1 MAPDARVERSARFCA
16 MKLLLVGGGGREHA
30 LAWRIRHELPTA
42 LLLAAPGNPGIAALA
57 TCVPVSAS
65 DVAALVELALTES
78 VDAVIVGP
86 EAPLAAGLADACI
99 ARGVPVFGPTAAAAQ
114 LETSKAFAKAVMHEA
129 GVPTARASMHTTV
142 RSATAAAREFGAPV
156 VIKASGLA
164 AGKGVVVAMTLD
176 EADAAIVS
184 MLEDN
189 AFGAAGAEVLVEEFM
204 TGEELSL
211 FVLTDG
217 TTAVPL
223 PAAQDHKRVGEGD
236 TGPNTGGMG
245 AYCPADAGDAAYT
258 WHGRALP
265 SGIQQVLDRIVEP
278 TLRAMRERGMP
289 FRGLLYCGVMLT
301 PTGPRVVEF
310 NCRFGDPETQAVL
323 PALADDAPLLRVMLQ
338 IARGE
343 RIDPVPLFSPATC
356 VVTTVIAAEGYPGT
370 PRSGD
375 EITASAPPDAAWLFH
390 AGTRLRD
397 GTLVT
402 SGGRVLSAT
411 ATGTTLGDAQARSL
425 ALAATVHFTG
435 AFHRRDIGWRALHR
449 GA

>member
-1 MAPDARVERSARFCA
+1 

-30 LAWRIRHELPTA
+30 LAWRIKHDLPTA
-42 LLLAAPGNPGIAALA
+42 TVLAAPGNPGIATLA
-57 TCVPVSAS
+57 TCVPLSAS
-65 DVAALVELALTES
+65 DVPALVALALTER

-99 ARGVPVFGPTAAAAQ
+99 ARGIPVFGPTAAAAQ
-114 LETSKAFAKAVMHEA
+114 LETSKAFAKAVMRDA
-129 GVPTARASMHTTV
+129 AVPTARASMHTTV
-142 RSATAAAREFGAPV
+142 HSARAAAHAFGAPC

-164 AGKGVVVAMTLD
+164 AGKGVVVAMTLA
-176 EADAAIVS
+176 EADAAIIS
-184 MLEDN
+184 MLEEN
-189 AFGAAGAEVLVEEFM
+189 LFGDAGAEVLVEEFM

-217 TTAVPL
+217 ETAVPL

-245 AYCPADAGDAAYT
+245 AYCPADAGNGAYT
-258 WHGRALP
+258 WHNAALP
-265 SGIQQVLDRIVEP
+265 EGIQHVLDIIVTP
-278 TLRAMRERGMP
+278 TLRAMRERAMP

-310 NCRFGDPETQAVL
+310 NCRFGDPETQSVL

-343 RIDPVPLFSPATC
+343 RIDPVPVFAPAQS

-375 EITASAPPDAAWLFH
+375 PIAVPATENGAWIFH
-390 AGTRLRD
+390 AGTALRD
-397 GTLVT
+397 GVLVT
-402 SGGRVLSAT
+402 SGGRVLTAT
-411 ATGTTLGDAQARSL
+411 ATGATLGESQLRSRE
-425 ALAATVHFTG
+425 LAAAVRFTG
-435 AFHRRDIGWRALHR
+435 AFHRRDIGWRALRR

>member
-1 MAPDARVERSARFCA
+1 

-30 LAWRIRHELPTA
+30 LAWRIKHEHPDVTLI
-42 LLLAAPGNPGIAALA
+42 AAPGNPGIAMLA
-57 TCVPVSAS
+57 SCVMVSAS
-65 DVAALVELALTES
+65 DVTGLLALAVTDQ

-99 ARGVPVFGPTAAAAQ
+99 AHGIPVFGPTQDAAQ
-114 LETSKAFAKAVMHEA
+114 LETSKAFAKDVMRDA

-142 RSATAAAREFGAPV
+142 SAAKNAVRELGAPV

-164 AGKGVVVAMTLD
+164 AGKGVVVAMTID
-176 EADAAIVS
+176 EADEAITS
-184 MLEDN
+184 MLVGN
-189 AFGAAGAEVLVEEFM
+189 VFGDAGAEVLVEEFM

-217 TTAVPL
+217 ETAVPL

-245 AYCPADAGDAAYT
+245 AYCPADAGDASFT
-258 WHGRALP
+258 WHADSIPPGV
-265 SGIQQVLDRIVEP
+265 QHVMEIVVAP
-278 TLRAMRERGMP
+278 TLRVMRERGVP
-289 FRGLLYCGVMLT
+289 FRGVLYCGVMLT

-323 PALADDAPLLRVMLQ
+323 PALADNAQLTRVMLQ

-343 RIDPVPLFSPATC
+343 RIHPVPVFAPVRA
-356 VVTTVIAAEGYPGT
+356 VVTTVLAAAGYPSSV
-370 PRSGD
+370 RAGD
-375 EITASAPPDAAWLFH
+375 AIALPDAGVGEWLFH
-390 AGTRLRD
+390 AGTRSQNS
-397 GTLVT
+397 TLVT
-402 SGGRVLSAT
+402 SGGRVLTAT
-411 ATGTTLGDAQARSL
+411 ATGSSLSDAQQRSR
-425 ALAATVHFTG
+425 ALAARVQFSG
-435 AFHRRDIGWRALHR
+435 AFFRRDIGWRALHR

>member
-1 MAPDARVERSARFCA
+1 MARDKLRA

-30 LAWRIRHELPTA
+30 LAWRIRHEHPDTTLI
-42 LLLAAPGNPGIAALA
+42 AAPGNPGIAAFA
-57 TCVPVSAS
+57 TCVAVPVT
-65 DVAALVELALTES
+65 DVPALLALAVSEA

-86 EAPLAAGLADACI
+86 EAPLAAGLADACV
-99 ARGVPVFGPTAAAAQ
+99 ARGIPVFGPTAAAAQ
-114 LETSKAFAKAVMHEA
+114 LETSKAFSKAIMGDA
-129 GVPTARASMHTTV
+129 GVPTARASIHTTV
-142 RSATAAAREFGAPV
+142 ASARAAAHEFGAPV

-164 AGKGVVVAMTLD
+164 AGKGVVVAMSLA

-184 MLEDN
+184 MLEEN
-189 AFGAAGAEVLVEEFM
+189 VFGDAGAEVLVEEFM

-217 TTAVPL
+217 DTAVPL

-245 AYCPADAGDAAYT
+245 AYCPADAGDTSYA
-258 WHGRALP
+258 WRDGALP
-265 SGIQQVLDRIVEP
+265 RGIQHVLDMIVEP
-278 TLRAMRERGMP
+278 TLRAMRERGTP

-323 PALADDAPLLRVMLQ
+323 PALADDAPLTRVMLQ

-343 RIDPVPLFSPATC
+343 RIDPVPVFAPAQT
-356 VVTTVIAAEGYPGT
+356 VVTTVVAAEGYPGT
-370 PRSGD
+370 PRTGVTIALPD
-375 EITASAPPDAAWLFH
+375 TSAGCWLFH
-390 AGTRLRD
+390 AGTTRRD
-397 GTLVT
+397 GALIAA
-402 SGGRVLSAT
+402 GGRVLAAT
-411 ATGTTLGDAQARSL
+411 ATGATLLEAQQRSATL
-425 ALAATVHFTG
+425 ASQVGFPG
-435 AFHRRDIGWRALHR
+435 AFFRRDIGWRALQR

>member
-1 MAPDARVERSARFCA
+1 

-30 LAWRIRHELPTA
+30 LAWRIKHEQPDVTLI
-42 LLLAAPGNPGIAALA
+42 AAPGNPGIATLA
-57 TCVPVSAS
+57 TCVPVGAA
-65 DVAALVELALTES
+65 DVPALLALALREQ

-86 EAPLAAGLADACI
+86 EAPLAAGLADECI
-99 ARGVPVFGPTAAAAQ
+99 ALGIPVFGPTAAAAQ
-114 LETSKAFAKAVMHEA
+114 LETSKAFAKAVMADA

-142 RSATAAAREFGAPV
+142 VSAKAAAREFGAPV

-164 AGKGVVVAMTLD
+164 AGKGVVVAMTMD
-176 EADAAIVS
+176 EADAAITS
-184 MLEDN
+184 MLDDN
-189 AFGAAGAEVLVEEFM
+189 IFGDAGAEVLVEEFM

-217 TTAVPL
+217 EIAVPL

-245 AYCPADAGDAAYT
+245 AYCPADAGDPSFT
-258 WHGRALP
+258 WRDDNALP
-265 SGIQQVLDRIVEP
+265 AGVQHVLDIIVHP

-289 FRGLLYCGVMLT
+289 FTGLLYCGVMLT

-323 PALADDAPLLRVMLQ
+323 PILPWHASLMRVMLQ

-343 RIDPVPLFSPATC
+343 RIDPVPVFSPGDIFAVAT
-356 VVTTVIAAEGYPGT
+356 VVAAEGYPAV
-370 PRSGD
+370 PRTGD
-375 EITASAPPDAAWLFH
+375 VITLPRFESNHQCLFH
-390 AGTRLRD
+390 AGTTMRD
-397 GTLVT
+397 GNLVT
-402 SGGRVLSAT
+402 NGGRVFT
-411 ATGTTLGDAQARSL
+411 AMAIGVTLERAQKSSRDV
-425 ALAATVHFTG
+425 AAEPQFTG
-435 AFHRRDIGWRALHR
+435 AFFRRDIGWRAIAR

>member
-1 MAPDARVERSARFCA
+1 

-30 LAWRIRHELPTA
+30 LAWRIRHEHPDVTLI
-42 LLLAAPGNPGIAALA
+42 AAPGNPGIAMLASCVMVSANDVTGLLALA
-57 TCVPVSAS
+57 VT
-65 DVAALVELALTES
+65 DQ

-99 ARGVPVFGPTAAAAQ
+99 AHGIPVFGPTQAAAQ
-114 LETSKAFAKAVMHEA
+114 LETSKAFAKDVMRDA

-142 RSATAAAREFGAPV
+142 SAAKNAVRELGAPV

-164 AGKGVVVAMTLD
+164 AGKGVVVAMTID
-176 EADAAIVS
+176 EADEAITS
-184 MLEDN
+184 MLVGN
-189 AFGAAGAEVLVEEFM
+189 VFGDAGAEVLVEEFM

-217 TTAVPL
+217 ETAVPL

-245 AYCPADAGDAAYT
+245 AYCPADAGDASFT
-258 WHGRALP
+258 WHADSIPPGV
-265 SGIQQVLDRIVEP
+265 QHVMEIVVAP
-278 TLRAMRERGMP
+278 TLRVMRERGVP
-289 FRGLLYCGVMLT
+289 FRGVLYCGVMLT

-323 PALADDAPLLRVMLQ
+323 PALADNAQLTRVMLQ

-343 RIDPVPLFSPATC
+343 RIHPVPVFAPVRA
-356 VVTTVIAAEGYPGT
+356 VVTTVLAAAGYPSSV
-370 PRSGD
+370 RAGD
-375 EITASAPPDAAWLFH
+375 AIALPDAGVGEWLFH
-390 AGTRLRD
+390 AGTRSQNS
-397 GTLVT
+397 TLVT
-402 SGGRVLSAT
+402 SGGRVLTAT
-411 ATGTTLGDAQARSL
+411 ATGSSLSDAQQRSS
-425 ALAATVHFTG
+425 ALAARVQFSG
-435 AFHRRDIGWRALHR
+435 AFFRRDIGWRALHR

>member
-1 MAPDARVERSARFCA
+1 MVRGDKFRT

-30 LAWRIRHELPTA
+30 LAWRIKHEHPDA
-42 LLLAAPGNPGIAALA
+42 IIIAAPGNPGIAELA
-57 TCVPVSAS
+57 ACVPVSVG
-65 DVAALVELALTES
+65 DIDGLMALAERES
-78 VDAVIVGP
+78 VDAIIVGP

-99 ARGVPVFGPTAAAAQ
+99 ARGIAVFGPTAAAAQ
-114 LETSKAFAKAVMHEA
+114 LETSKAFAKAVMREA
-129 GVPTARASMHTTV
+129 NVPTARASMHTDV
-142 RSATAAAREFGAPV
+142 VTAKAAVREFGAPV

-164 AGKGVVVAMTLD
+164 AGKGVVVAMTLV
-176 EADAAIVS
+176 EADAAITS

-189 AFGAAGAEVLVEEFM
+189 IFGDAGAEVLVEEFM

-217 TTAVPL
+217 VTAVPL

-245 AYCPADAGDAAYT
+245 AYCPADAGDPSYT
-258 WHGRALP
+258 WRDGSLP
-265 SGIQQVLDRIVEP
+265 RGIQHVLDVIVHP
-278 TLRAMRERGMP
+278 TLRVMRDRGTP

-323 PALADDAPLLRVMLQ
+323 PALADEAPLVRVMLQ

-343 RIDPVPLFSPATC
+343 MIDPVPVFAPAQA
-356 VVTTVIAAEGYPGT
+356 VVTTVIAAAGYPAT
-370 PRSGD
+370 PQSGD
-375 EITASAPPDAAWLFH
+375 SITLPSINQGEWLFH
-390 AGTRLRD
+390 AGTTRRD
-397 GTLVT
+397 ASLVS
-402 SGGRVLSAT
+402 SGGRVLTAT
-411 ATGTTLGDAQARSL
+411 ATGATLADAQQRST
-425 ALAATVHFTG
+425 AIASQVQFSG
-435 AFHRRDIGWRALHR
+435 AFFRRDIGWRALAR

>member
-1 MAPDARVERSARFCA
+1 

-30 LAWRIRHELPTA
+30 LAWRIKFEQPDVTLI
-42 LLLAAPGNPGIAALA
+42 AAPGNPGIATLA

-65 DVAALVELALTES
+65 DVTALVALANEQR

-86 EAPLAAGLADACI
+86 EAPLAAGLADALNAHGI
-99 ARGVPVFGPTAAAAQ
+99 AVFGPTREAAQ
-114 LETSKAFAKAVMHEA
+114 LETSKAFAKAIMADA
-129 GVPTARASMHTTV
+129 GVPTARASMHTSV
-142 RSATAAAREFGAPV
+142 ASAKAAAREFGAPV

-164 AGKGVVVAMTLD
+164 AGKGVVVAMTMD
-176 EADAAIVS
+176 EADAAIS
-184 MLEDN
+184 MMLEDN
-189 AFGAAGAEVLVEEFM
+189 AFGDAGAEVLVEEFM

-217 TTAVPL
+217 ETAVPL

-245 AYCPADAGDAAYT
+245 AYCPADAGDPSFT
-258 WHGRALP
+258 WHGDSLP
-265 SGIQQVLDRIVEP
+265 TGVQHVLDVIVSP
-278 TLRAMRERGMP
+278 TLRAMRERGTP
-289 FRGLLYCGVMLT
+289 FRGLLYVGLMLT

-323 PALADDAPLLRVMLQ
+323 PLVGTGLLRVMLQ

-343 RIDPVPLFSPATC
+343 QIEPVPVFSPGDVFT
-356 VVTTVIAAEGYPGT
+356 VTTVVAADGYPAS
-370 PRSGD
+370 PRTGDVITEPEQLPND
-375 EITASAPPDAAWLFH
+375 EILFH
-390 AGTRLRD
+390 AGTQLRD

-402 SGGRVLSAT
+402 SGGRVFAAT
-411 ATGTTLGDAQARSL
+411 AYGATL
-425 ALAATVHFTG
+425 ALAQEWSAHLAGEVQFRG
-435 AFHRRDIGWRALHR
+435 AFFRRDIGWRALAR

>member
-1 MAPDARVERSARFCA
+1 

-30 LAWRIRHELPTA
+30 LAWRIRHEHPDVTMH
-42 LLLAAPGNPGIAALA
+42 AAPGNPGIAALA
-57 TCVPVSAS
+57 RCIPIAAADVSAL
-65 DVAALVELALTES
+65 VTYAATER

-86 EAPLAAGLADACI
+86 EAPLAAGLADACV
-99 ARGVPVFGPTAAAAQ
+99 ARGIPVFGPTAAAAQ
-114 LETSKAFAKAVMHEA
+114 LETSKAFAKAVMADA
-129 GVPTARASMHTTV
+129 GVPTARASMHTSVT
-142 RSATAAAREFGAPV
+142 SARLAAREFGAPV

-164 AGKGVVVAMTLD
+164 AGKGVVVAMTLA
-176 EADAAIVS
+176 EADAAISS

-189 AFGAAGAEVLVEEFM
+189 VFGDAGAEVLVEEFM

-217 TTAVPL
+217 ETAVPL

-245 AYCPADAGDAAYT
+245 AYCPADAGDATYT
-258 WHGRALP
+258 WRDEHVP
-265 SGIQQVLDRIVEP
+265 SGIQHVIDVIVTP
-278 TLRAMRERGMP
+278 TLRAMRERGTP

-323 PALADDAPLLRVMLQ
+323 PALADHVPLTRVMLQ

-343 RIDPVPLFSPATC
+343 RIDPVPVFAPTRM
-356 VVTTVIAAEGYPGT
+356 VVTTVIAAGGYPGP
-370 PRSGD
+370 PRAGD
-375 EITASAPPDAAWLFH
+375 EIALPTVSEGEWLFH
-390 AGTRLRD
+390 AGTKEAG

-402 SGGRVLSAT
+402 AGGRVLAAT
-411 ATGTTLGDAQARSL
+411 AAGATLTEAQTRSS
-425 ALAATVHFTG
+425 ALAARVQFTG
-435 AFHRRDIGWRALHR
+435 AFFRRDIGWRALAR

>member
-1 MAPDARVERSARFCA
+1 

-30 LAWRIRHELPTA
+30 LAWRIRHEHPDVTMH
-42 LLLAAPGNPGIAALA
+42 AAPGNPGIAALA
-57 TCVPVSAS
+57 RCIPIAAADVSAL
-65 DVAALVELALTES
+65 VTHAAAEQ

-99 ARGVPVFGPTAAAAQ
+99 ARGIPVFGPTAAAAQ
-114 LETSKAFAKAVMHEA
+114 LETSKAFAKAVMADA

-142 RSATAAAREFGAPV
+142 TSARLAAREFGAPV

-164 AGKGVVVAMTLD
+164 AGKGVVVAMTLA
-176 EADAAIVS
+176 EADAAISS

-189 AFGAAGAEVLVEEFM
+189 VFGDAGAEVLVEEFM

-217 TTAVPL
+217 ETAVPL

-245 AYCPADAGDAAYT
+245 AYCPADAGDATYT
-258 WHGRALP
+258 WRDEHVP
-265 SGIQQVLDRIVEP
+265 SGIQHVLDVIVTP
-278 TLRAMRERGMP
+278 TLRAMRERGTP

-323 PALADDAPLLRVMLQ
+323 PALADHAPLTRVMLQ

-343 RIDPVPLFSPATC
+343 RIDPVPAFAPARM
-356 VVTTVIAAEGYPGT
+356 VVTTVIAAGGYPGP
-370 PRSGD
+370 PRAGD
-375 EITASAPPDAAWLFH
+375 EIALPTVSEGEWLFH
-390 AGTRLRD
+390 AGTKEAG

-402 SGGRVLSAT
+402 AGGRVLAAT
-411 ATGTTLGDAQARSL
+411 ATGATLAEAQTRSS
-425 ALAATVHFTG
+425 ALAARVHFTG
-435 AFHRRDIGWRALHR
+435 AFFRRDIGWRALAR

>member
-1 MAPDARVERSARFCA
+1 

-30 LAWRIRHELPTA
+30 LAWRIKHEHPDVTLI
-42 LLLAAPGNPGIAALA
+42 AAPGNPGIAMLA
-57 TCVPVSAS
+57 SCVMVSAS
-65 DVAALVELALTES
+65 DVTGLLALAVTDQ

-99 ARGVPVFGPTAAAAQ
+99 AHGIPVFGPTRAAAQ
-114 LETSKAFAKAVMHEA
+114 LETSKAFAKDVMREA

-142 RSATAAAREFGAPV
+142 SSAQTAVREFGAPV

-164 AGKGVVVAMTLD
+164 AGKGVVVAMTIAEAD
-176 EADAAIVS
+176 EAIAA
-184 MLEDN
+184 MLVGN
-189 AFGAAGAEVLVEEFM
+189 VFGDAGAEVLVEEFM

-217 TTAVPL
+217 ETAVPL

-245 AYCPADAGDAAYT
+245 AYCPADAGDRSFT
-258 WHGRALP
+258 WRDGSVPAGVQHVVD
-265 SGIQQVLDRIVEP
+265 IIVAP
-278 TLRAMRERGMP
+278 TLRVMRERGMP

-323 PALADDAPLLRVMLQ
+323 PALADDAPLVRVMLQ

-343 RIDPVPLFSPATC
+343 RIDPVPVFAAARP
-356 VVTTVIAAEGYPGT
+356 VVTTVVAASGYPAT
-370 PRSGD
+370 PRAGD
-375 EITASAPPDAAWLFH
+375 VITVGEIRRGECLFH
-390 AGTRLRD
+390 SGTALRS
-397 GTLVT
+397 GALVT
-402 SGGRVLSAT
+402 SGGRVVTAT
-411 ATGTTLGDAQARSL
+411 ATGVSLADAQQQSCSL
-425 ALAATVHFTG
+425 AARVQFAG
-435 AFHRRDIGWRALHR
+435 AFFRRDIGWRALNR

>member
-1 MAPDARVERSARFCA
+1 MAHTFLA

-30 LAWRIRHELPTA
+30 IAWRIA
-42 LLLAAPGNPGIAALA
+42 LEQPDVTLLAAPGNPGIAEFA
-57 TCVPVSAS
+57 TCITVAVS
-65 DVAALVELALTES
+65 DVAALVQLATSER

-86 EAPLAAGLADACI
+86 EAPLAAGLVDALI
-99 ARGVPVFGPTAAAAQ
+99 AAGIPAFGPTAAAAQ
-114 LETSKAFAKAVMHEA
+114 IETSKAFAKALMRDA
-129 GVPTARASMHTTV
+129 GVPTARASMHTSVDT
-142 RSATAAAREFGAPV
+142 AQAAAREFGAPV

-176 EADAAIVS
+176 EANAAITS
-184 MLEDN
+184 MLTDN
-189 AFGAAGAEVLVEEFM
+189 LFGDAGAEVLVEEFM
-204 TGEELSL
+204 SGEELSL

-217 TTAVPL
+217 DTAVPL

-258 WHGRALP
+258 WTGDTIP
-265 SGIQQVLDRIVEP
+265 SGIQQVLDVIVAP

-323 PALADDAPLLRVMLQ
+323 PALAVDAPLLRVMLQ

-343 RIDPVPLFSPATC
+343 RIHPVPTFAPAHS
-356 VVTTVIAAEGYPGT
+356 VVATVVAAAGYPGT
-370 PRSGD
+370 PRSD
-375 EITASAPPDAAWLFH
+375 DAITLPDAASDAWVFH
-390 AGTRLRD
+390 AGTTMRD

-402 SGGRVLSAT
+402 SGGRVVAAT
-411 ATGTTLGDAQARSL
+411 ATGDT
-425 ALAATVHFTG
+425 LAAAQQRSGAMAAAVHFTG
-435 AFHRRDIGWRALHR
+435 AFFRRDIGWRALRR

>member
-1 MAPDARVERSARFCA
+1 

-30 LAWRIRHELPTA
+30 LAWRIRHELPGA
-42 LLLAAPGNPGIAALA
+42 ILIAAPGNPGMADLAWCEPIAP
-57 TCVPVSAS
+57 T
-65 DVAALVELALTES
+65 DIDALVTLAWRQKI
-78 VDAVIVGP
+78 DAVIIGP
-86 EAPLAAGLADACI
+86 EAPLAAGLADALQQHGI
-99 ARGVPVFGPTAAAAQ
+99 PAFGPSAAAAQ
-114 LETSKAFAKAVMHEA
+114 IETSKAFAKALMRDA

-142 RSATAAAREFGAPV
+142 PSARAAAREFGAPV

-164 AGKGVVVAMTLD
+164 AGKGVVVAMTMD
-176 EADAAIVS
+176 EADAAIDS

-189 AFGAAGAEVLVEEFM
+189 IFGAAGAEVLVEEFM

-217 TTAVPL
+217 ETAVPL

-245 AYCPADAGDAAYT
+245 AYCPADAGDTAFT
-258 WHGRALP
+258 WRDGTVP
-265 SGIQQVLDRIVEP
+265 PGIQQVLDVIITP
-278 TLRAMRERGMP
+278 TLDALRERGMP
-289 FRGLLYCGVMLT
+289 FRGLLYCGLMLT

-323 PALADDAPLLRVMLQ
+323 TAIADDAPLLRVMLQ

-343 RIDPVPLFSPATC
+343 RIDPVPVFAPARA

-375 EITASAPPDAAWLFH
+375 VITLPATGAGEWLFH
-390 AGTRLRD
+390 AGAKRLD
-397 GTLVT
+397 DQLVT
-402 SGGRVLSAT
+402 SGGRVLAASAT
-411 ATGTTLGDAQARSL
+411 GSSL
-425 ALAATVHFTG
+425 AEAQERSRDLAARVAFTG
-435 AFHRRDIGWRALHR
+435 AFHRSDIGWRALAR

>member
-1 MAPDARVERSARFCA
+1 MAPTKFGA

-30 LAWRIRHELPTA
+30 LAWRITHEHPDVTLI
-42 LLLAAPGNPGIAALA
+42 AAPGNPGIAALA
-57 TCVPVSAS
+57 TCVAVGAA
-65 DVAALVELALTES
+65 DVPALIALAQREQ

-86 EAPLAAGLADACI
+86 EAPLAAGLADQCI
-99 ARGVPVFGPTAAAAQ
+99 ALGIPVFGPTAAAAQ
-114 LETSKAFAKAVMHEA
+114 IETSKAFAKALMHDA

-142 RSATAAAREFGAPV
+142 APAKAAVRAFGAPV

-164 AGKGVVVAMTLD
+164 AGKGVVVATTID
-176 EADAAIVS
+176 EADAAITS

-189 AFGAAGAEVLVEEFM
+189 IFGDAGAEVLVEEFM

-217 TTAVPL
+217 ETAVPL

-245 AYCPADAGDAAYT
+245 AYCPADAGDASFA
-258 WHGRALP
+258 WHDDGALP
-265 SGIQQVLDRIVEP
+265 AGVQHVLDIIVHP
-278 TLRAMRERGMP
+278 TLRAMRERGTP
-289 FRGLLYCGVMLT
+289 FKGLLYCGVMLT

-323 PALADDAPLLRVMLQ
+323 PVLGAASLLRVMLQ

-343 RIDPVPLFSPATC
+343 RIDPVPVFNPGGAFTVAT
-356 VVTTVIAAEGYPGT
+356 VVAAEGYPAA
-370 PRSGD
+370 PRTGD
-375 EITASAPPDAAWLFH
+375 AVTLPAFESNDECLFH
-390 AGTRLRD
+390 AGTAMRD
-397 GTLVT
+397 GVLLT
-402 SGGRVLSAT
+402 SGGRVMT
-411 ATGTTLGDAQARSL
+411 AVAFGVTLPLAQKWSS
-425 ALAATVHFTG
+425 ALAAEVQFRG
-435 AFHRRDIGWRALHR
+435 AFFRRDIGWRAIAR

>member
-1 MAPDARVERSARFCA
+1 

-42 LLLAAPGNPGIAALA
+42 TVLAAPGNPGIAALA
-57 TCVPVSAS
+57 SCRPISAADVPGL
-65 DVAALVELALTES
+65 VALALSEH

-86 EAPLAAGLADACI
+86 EQPLAAGIADACT
-99 ARGVPVFGPTAAAAQ
+99 ARGIPVFGPTAAAAQ
-114 LETSKAFAKAVMHEA
+114 LETSKAFAKAVMRDA
-129 GVPTARASMHTTV
+129 GVPTARASMHTSV
-142 RSATAAAREFGAPV
+142 KSASAAAREFGAPV

-164 AGKGVVVAMTLD
+164 AGKGVVVAMTLA

-189 AFGAAGAEVLVEEFM
+189 LFGDAGAEVLVEEFM

-217 TTAVPL
+217 ETAVPL

-245 AYCPADAGDAAYT
+245 AYCPADAGDSAYT
-258 WHGRALP
+258 WHDGALP
-265 SGIQQVLDRIVEP
+265 SGIQHVLDIIVAP
-278 TLRAMRERGMP
+278 TLRVMRERGTP

-343 RIDPVPLFSPATC
+343 RIDPVPVFAPAQS
-356 VVTTVIAAEGYPGT
+356 VVTTVVAAEGYPGT

-375 EITASAPPDAAWLFH
+375 PITVPATDDGAWIFH
-390 AGTRLRD
+390 AGTTRRD

-402 SGGRVLSAT
+402 SGGRVLTAT
-411 ATGTTLGDAQARSL
+411 ATGPTLEDAQARSR
-425 ALAATVHFTG
+425 ALAAAVQFTG

>member
-1 MAPDARVERSARFCA
+1 

-42 LLLAAPGNPGIAALA
+42 TVLAAPGNPGIATLA
-57 TCVPVSAS
+57 TCLPMSAS
-65 DVAALVELALTES
+65 DVPALVALALHEQ

-99 ARGVPVFGPTAAAAQ
+99 ARGIPVFGPTAAAAQ
-114 LETSKAFAKAVMHEA
+114 LETSKAFAKAVMRDA
-129 GVPTARASMHTTV
+129 GVPTARASMHTSV
-142 RSATAAAREFGAPV
+142 KSASAAVREFGAPV

-164 AGKGVVVAMTLD
+164 AGKGVVVAMTLA

-189 AFGAAGAEVLVEEFM
+189 LFGDAGAEVLVEEFM

-217 TTAVPL
+217 ETAVPL

-245 AYCPADAGDAAYT
+245 AYCPADAGDGAYT
-258 WHGRALP
+258 WHDGTLP
-265 SGIQQVLDRIVEP
+265 NGIRHVLDIIIAP
-278 TLRAMRERGMP
+278 TLRAMRERGTP
-289 FRGLLYCGVMLT
+289 FRGLLYCGAMLT

-343 RIDPVPLFSPATC
+343 RIDPVPLFAPAQS

-375 EITASAPPDAAWLFH
+375 PITVPATEDGAWIFH
-390 AGTRLRD
+390 AGTAVRD
-397 GTLVT
+397 GVLVT
-402 SGGRVLSAT
+402 SGGRVLTAT
-411 ATGTTLGDAQARSL
+411 ATGATLGESQVRSRE
-425 ALAATVHFTG
+425 LAAAVRFVG